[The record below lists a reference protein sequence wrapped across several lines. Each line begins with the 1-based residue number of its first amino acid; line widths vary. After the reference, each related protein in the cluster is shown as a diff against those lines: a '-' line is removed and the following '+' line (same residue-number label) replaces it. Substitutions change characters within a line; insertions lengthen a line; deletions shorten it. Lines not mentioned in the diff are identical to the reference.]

1 VALTTGALGGF
12 MLLATFNSEKL
23 ALINEGMR
31 AKAVLIMLAAA
42 VGCLIAGGVGFALA
56 RALV

>member
-1 VALTTGALGGF
+1 

-42 VGCLIAGGVGFALA
+42 VGCLIVGGVGFALA